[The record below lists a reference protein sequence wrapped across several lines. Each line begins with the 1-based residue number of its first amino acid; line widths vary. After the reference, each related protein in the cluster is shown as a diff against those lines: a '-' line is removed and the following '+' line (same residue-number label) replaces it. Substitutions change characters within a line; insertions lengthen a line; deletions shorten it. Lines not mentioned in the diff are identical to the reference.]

1 MKKILLK
8 IFIALLVLTTVF
20 SVTFSVALATDQPTG
35 AGVQPIATNQGN
47 ATISSFLGFLN
58 PVDIVNNV
66 LTVLVTNIII
76 PLAGSFLGFC
86 GFLFDGAISIS
97 LNIKDFIDSTPTIF
111 STWKILRDLSGL
123 FFIFYL
129 LYAAAQLIL
138 SRDSAKS
145 YGSLIKNIIVAGIL
159 VNFSFSIISLGID
172 ASNIVSLTIYNAMN
186 PTHKII
192 KINPDTKIESLI
204 ANNEKDGISSIFMN
218 SLRIQQVYD
227 TSGNRLGSQLNDP
240 IKIALVGLAGAIMMV
255 TTGLS
260 FLIAA
265 FSFIART
272 VILIFLLAFSSLYF
286 TSSVIPEIRKHL
298 GFFTTQLKAQLLF
311 MPAYML
317 LTYVGLSVVN
327 GSQLLANGVISN
339 TVTLT
344 GINWL
349 IPYIIILI
357 NFAIVIAILNMPLFA
372 GLAMGGW
379 ATSLTSGWAKKFDA
393 LTIWKNIGSWSK
405 TAAWNQTGSRI
416 ASGISSSNTLKDL
429 TANKYLGGLASQTLK
444 ASRKLGESYNKNF
457 ESKVKAR
464 TDFANSLGH
473 DQEIVNSMQTQVGW
487 LKTQLSDARV
497 AGNADLVKKFEAKIR
512 DVESGIENE
521 KNRRKVN
528 YAKKLKTR
536 TQDTLWMKLAA
547 DKEAGNKIQN
557 EINKAKL
564 DKEKEKLKK
573 AQDDIKNK
581 TDQLQKNRDALI
593 DSGKVENGDQILR
606 REKLEREVQELKIK
620 ERRLTSSV
628 AEIENL
634 IEE

>member
-1 MKKILLK
+1 
-8 IFIALLVLTTVF
+8 
-20 SVTFSVALATDQPTG
+20 
-35 AGVQPIATNQGN
+35 
-47 ATISSFLGFLN
+47 
-58 PVDIVNNV
+58 
-66 LTVLVTNIII
+66 
-76 PLAGSFLGFC
+76 
-86 GFLFDGAISIS
+86 
-97 LNIKDFIDSTPTIF
+97 
-111 STWKILRDLSGL
+111 
-123 FFIFYL
+123 
-129 LYAAAQLIL
+129 
-138 SRDSAKS
+138 
-145 YGSLIKNIIVAGIL
+145 
-159 VNFSFSIISLGID
+159 
-172 ASNIVSLTIYNAMN
+172 
-186 PTHKII
+186 
-192 KINPDTKIESLI
+192 
-204 ANNEKDGISSIFMN
+204 
-218 SLRIQQVYD
+218 
-227 TSGNRLGSQLNDP
+227 
-240 IKIALVGLAGAIMMV
+240 
-255 TTGLS
+255 
-260 FLIAA
+260 
-265 FSFIART
+265 
-272 VILIFLLAFSSLYF
+272 
-286 TSSVIPEIRKHL
+286 
-298 GFFTTQLKAQLLF
+298 
-311 MPAYML
+311 
-317 LTYVGLSVVN
+317 
-327 GSQLLANGVISN
+327 
-339 TVTLT
+339 
-344 GINWL
+344 
-349 IPYIIILI
+349 
-357 NFAIVIAILNMPLFA
+357 MPLFA

>member
-339 TVTLT
+339 TV
-344 GINWL
+344 
-349 IPYIIILI
+349 
-357 NFAIVIAILNMPLFA
+357 
-372 GLAMGGW
+372 
-379 ATSLTSGWAKKFDA
+379 SL
-393 LTIWKNIGSWSK
+393 L
-405 TAAWNQTGSRI
+405 
-416 ASGISSSNTLKDL
+416 
-429 TANKYLGGLASQTLK
+429 
-444 ASRKLGESYNKNF
+444 
-457 ESKVKAR
+457 
-464 TDFANSLGH
+464 
-473 DQEIVNSMQTQVGW
+473 
-487 LKTQLSDARV
+487 
-497 AGNADLVKKFEAKIR
+497 
-512 DVESGIENE
+512 
-521 KNRRKVN
+521 
-528 YAKKLKTR
+528 
-536 TQDTLWMKLAA
+536 
-547 DKEAGNKIQN
+547 
-557 EINKAKL
+557 
-564 DKEKEKLKK
+564 
-573 AQDDIKNK
+573 
-581 TDQLQKNRDALI
+581 
-593 DSGKVENGDQILR
+593 
-606 REKLEREVQELKIK
+606 
-620 ERRLTSSV
+620 
-628 AEIENL
+628 
-634 IEE
+634 